1 MKKLLIVFLTLFLIL
16 NIGSINVFASENQ
29 NDDINSTVVNSNGI
43 TPRMQIFIK
52 VKFYDKDKHIT
63 LEVEPTDKVKE
74 VKEKIYDKEG
84 IEPNRMVLIFEGQVL
99 EDENILQDYTII
111 RDSIIYSYL
120 KNYWVEEP
128 NIKDSIYLN
137 NLEYSAKAFYS
148 DVYFL
153 FSDKKDG
160 EYTKQEPKNV
170 GTYYMKAVVD
180 AKGSYV
186 KLESEPIEFKISPL
200 NVENDKNLYISEITK
215 DTNINDIGIKYKDV
229 TLKKDTDYTIKKDIN
244 DNTVDFYITFKGNFE
259 GTIKKSVY
267 INDSVNIGNEN
278 LNNNNDKT
286 DIKKQPTSS
295 VKTSD
300 EENIVLWSIMLMVC
314 CSFIVLFTKML
325 KNQK

>member
-1 MKKLLIVFLTLFLIL
+1 
-16 NIGSINVFASENQ
+16 
-29 NDDINSTVVNSNGI
+29 
-43 TPRMQIFIK
+43 MQIFIK

-111 RDSIIYSYL
+111 RDSTIYSYL

-160 EYTKQEPKNV
+160 EYTKQEPKKCW
-170 GTYYMKAVVD
+170 YILYE
-180 AKGSYV
+180 GS
-186 KLESEPIEFKISPL
+186 
-200 NVENDKNLYISEITK
+200 
-215 DTNINDIGIKYKDV
+215 
-229 TLKKDTDYTIKKDIN
+229 
-244 DNTVDFYITFKGNFE
+244 
-259 GTIKKSVY
+259 
-267 INDSVNIGNEN
+267 
-278 LNNNNDKT
+278 
-286 DIKKQPTSS
+286 
-295 VKTSD
+295 
-300 EENIVLWSIMLMVC
+300 C
-314 CSFIVLFTKML
+314 
-325 KNQK
+325 